1 MNLITHVLMGVLI
14 QISCFIF
21 FTFPFNFL
29 LTIIVAFLSHF
40 ITDAFSKITYHT
52 PEPHWDDK
60 FWVSWNISVRVS
72 GYIAIIL
79 FFPYYLGMLFA
90 NLPDIWDWM
99 IVRRIQKRRNKNGK
113 IDYHHNNF
121 FHRMV
126 DIIREKTLFWLPD
139 WIYEKKAVIV
149 EIIIIIALIIGI
161 IVLIP

>member
-1 MNLITHVLMGVLI
+1 MNLLTHVLIGVFI
-14 QISCFIF
+14 QILCFIF
-21 FTFPFNFL
+21 FTFPLNFL
-29 LTIIVAFLSHF
+29 FTMLFAFLSHF
-40 ITDAFSKITYHT
+40 IVDALAKITYHT

-60 FWVSWNISVRVS
+60 FWVSWNITVRIS
-72 GYIAIIL
+72 GYIAIFL

-90 NLPDIWDWM
+90 NLPDIWDWV
-99 IVRRIQKRRNKNGK
+99 IIRRIQKRRNKNGK

>member
-1 MNLITHVLMGVLI
+1 MGVLI